1 MSGIGEIPAGEHLTV
16 ADNYGG
22 RYDGTLKAQFF
33 HRGTRFIVVQMHGG
47 SVDGDADELD
57 DRVENALKKKRPRG
71 GGLAKRDLG
80 KNKSGKVVSKKKSAK
95 EEKSPGIAACSTAR
109 KALNI
114 EDFAVIKK
122 GSAFS
127 KKAKALYKN

>member
-1 MSGIGEIPAGEHLTV
+1 MIMAGMQVTIVDNFGERRDATVMSTWHDTDGQGPIRYV
-16 ADNYGG
+16 A
-22 RYDGTLKAQFF
+22 LKM
-33 HRGTRFIVVQMHGG
+33 RM
-47 SVDGDADELD
+47 DLDDPDDLDELQSGPP
-57 DRVENALKKKRPRG
+57 KSGKKRPRG

-95 EEKSPGIAACSTAR
+95 EKKSPGIAACSAAR
-109 KALNI
+109 KAVNI

>member
-16 ADNYGG
+16 SDNYGG

-33 HRGTRFIVVQMHGG
+33 HNNTRFIVVQMHGG
-47 SVDGDADELD
+47 NVDGDADELD
-57 DRVENALKKKRPRG
+57 DCVENPPRKKRPRG

-95 EEKSPGIAACSTAR
+95 EEKSPGIAAGSAAR

-114 EDFAVIKK
+114 KDK
-122 GSAFS
+122 
-127 KKAKALYKN
+127 